1 MRYCKSIPSQLAEEL
16 QTKFTTR
23 FEIGK
28 DLNYRQNSE
37 KDNYRLGFKKIS
49 CKQITPPPQPPAKKQ
64 HSNKSCLIGL
74 HSKQMI
80 SIASFYRLPK

>member
-1 MRYCKSIPSQLAEEL
+1 VRYYKSIPSQLAEEL

-49 CKQITPPPQPPAKKQ
+49 CKQINSP
-64 HSNKSCLIGL
+64 
-74 HSKQMI
+74 
-80 SIASFYRLPK
+80 LPKKSIVTGIV